1 MHATCTRCCSP
12 GARRR
17 PSSIVVG
24 TRPPCVS
31 TRSAG
36 FYHLTQ
42 GKWEG
47 AVYIHTTGTNPQTLP
62 YPGAHLTP
70 FADPIS
76 RRASL
81 LFPNHGRKTP
91 ASSSLQHA
99 DACVTLVDI
108 AGESVTYLS
117 VRVSSVH
124 MLAAPYY
131 LIAGAHGARGDWPR
145 AAFEPAQR
153 ARAVPPPHRTRT
165 VGQGRSSAP
174 LPSPHARI
182 PLAAVGCGKGQ
193 PVGWGWSTGRASP
206 HWVVAAPPDSSTA
219 CPPAVARGPESTT
232 VTHTH
237 SPRTSPWTVRA
248 RAGASAAACIARTIS
263 RGRRRRLTAACAS
276 PRLTPV
282 RPAEALPS
290 VLGRVRACETRSAK
304 RRTLGGGW

>member
-1 MHATCTRCCSP
+1 MASRFSP
-12 GARRR
+12 
-17 PSSIVVG
+17 
-24 TRPPCVS
+24 
-31 TRSAG
+31 
-36 FYHLTQ
+36 
-42 GKWEG
+42 
-47 AVYIHTTGTNPQTLP
+47 LP
-62 YPGAHLTP
+62 
-70 FADPIS
+70 D
-76 RRASL
+76 
-81 LFPNHGRKTP
+81 HGRKTP

-153 ARAVPPPHRTRT
+153 AQAVPPPHRTRT

-248 RAGASAAACIARTIS
+248 RAGASAAACIARTD
-263 RGRRRRLTAACAS
+263 LTWTATPPHCRVCLAS
-276 PRLTPV
+276 PH
-282 RPAEALPS
+282 A
-290 VLGRVRACETRSAK
+290 RSA
-304 RRTLGGGW
+304 RRSSALGARASESLRDSLS